1 MKRYKAIVN
10 GVVEIFDVGPN
21 RYDDFIKDHPDA
33 VLVEETK
40 EETKDFS
47 TDTAADAEVVSEKV
61 TLDTDSASE
70 NGSSESTNP
79 LNKYL
84 LTIEDISLDEETVSP
99 ALNKKLA
106 RIGITVDEGTSF
118 NSLDA
123 INLSSINNGNV
134 NTGAMGGLSALAK
147 EFIGD
152 PSKILSGI
160 GVGPNK
166 TKEEL
171 QKAVNKINNY
181 ILTKGDLSFENKAAE
196 RSQAVYDE
204 YAEIIVPPSLSNEEV
219 NIKMKEELISEF
231 NNIESSDYRDKVLPM
246 FRLKNDKEKL
256 ALYEEWKK
264 TGTISDFSK
273 EEIEKGA
280 IKIDEDYISN
290 ESTKFVSDLDPSQRT
305 DVLALASRDL
315 EKIQNYQEE
324 VNNFNIQATNLENE
338 IKEYNENPTEGV
350 LLALKNKEA
359 NLQREQNNLQKIQKD
374 SKSLFDKGKAVPLAL
389 QDFNKNYNRLNQL
402 RSNFKNMGASFAY
415 TMAQLAEMSDV
426 GGQALFSA
434 SPAIFNMQ
442 LEDKYGVVSL
452 GASMEKEISNF
463 QKDIKVNEIT
473 SIKDAGRWVAGST
486 TQLIP
491 SLSLAFTGP
500 AAMPLF
506 FASGF
511 GGKGMEIALNQD
523 KAAKRAI
530 NNRNLLEENPEMNAI
545 DKALIKGQMDEDAK
559 TLGISSVRIMAA
571 QVIEGAAEVV
581 FEKLGT
587 MRLLKGIKEG
597 IKMLPPQTII
607 QGATFAAK
615 KFIGGS
621 LIEGSTE
628 WFTTLAQN
636 FNSIYVL
643 DKDQNLF
650 GEGGIS
656 ANILSGFN
664 IADEIKEGIAEG
676 SLESFA
682 QGALMGGAM
691 GGSAVSQGIKQAIVS
706 SIGTKQEIAELTN
719 ITKALRELTGENK
732 IQGPADPILKSLKL
746 EGPVQEMVDALIR
759 KGEALNNGVLF
770 KLGSNMS
777 LDNAQS
783 VEEINKKLRKLSKN
797 LRTVSLSGIGANALT
812 KFKNETQ
819 KEFDD
824 LIEQREKLIIGV
836 DGGEVTAK
844 SINNY
849 NLSLD
854 ASQGWDA
861 YNSAMLNQSEA
872 YVSASY
878 FKQSEL
884 SKLQGEEQAKADLI
898 KETGKTPTADEI
910 AIKAH
915 ETFVDNIY
923 AARIDKGKK
932 FAVVFAKDQGLD
944 LDIQTFEGADRNAKI
959 LQAAKDANASEET
972 LINLKKQL
980 ETEGN
985 FEGVQIGNTI
995 LIDKT
1000 NSIKNRRIGI
1010 YAHEV
1015 LHAYASSQF
1024 SKSTSEETSAAINVA
1039 GKSLLDYLQK
1049 NDPDLY
1055 AKVKYRIDSSYT
1067 NKEGDKLNAYY
1078 EEAMNAMS
1086 DIMADGQQ
1094 LKPNS
1099 LNKLRLFVNKLMP
1112 KQFALKNG
1120 QETYEWVKGFNKAA
1134 HFGNKTNIKAIT
1146 VKSSG
1151 DDNRVNF
1158 SISVNKLEEELEQL
1172 NESLES
1178 GEMQFEEFEGKEK
1191 ILENKIA
1198 KAKISEKGETNKT
1211 VKPKKK
1217 KEQTVSQKEQNAKVN
1232 ALVGEKDA
1240 EGNYI
1245 STKKEWLKDGVGRA
1259 YNAIVKGNLIDGLIV
1274 KGIVGDTIQGK
1285 SVGEFVQ
1292 DVKESLTPLLMR
1304 FNPEI
1309 NNSLIGFINS
1319 QLFFRKGDALIKLRK
1334 GKTENIDSGT
1344 REMNAIEAKADKSFN
1359 EIKQEPIGNLL
1370 KATSL
1375 ISQDTRSKLA
1385 EGLKKWAKD
1394 NNIDFDN
1401 FRFSMVDT
1409 TLAITDELGNPMF
1422 QDLKGKQ
1429 VINSLLDDA
1438 MREIFPNVSPD
1449 KILDTRKM
1457 FTGKEATA
1465 MHKAFLADVVDA
1477 DSVINSND
1485 TDSLAGIFIKILPKG
1500 AIAADGKNKTT
1511 AKDINTNRATALDPS
1526 ILQNFYVKSGKAIG
1540 KTGLQEYVLKDNIRY
1555 SDVYAAFGMDSAGNK
1570 TTYNRSGNTRSV
1582 LAASGRLLGQLMM
1595 NEVIR
1600 TDLGLTAEQ
1609 QLNTAAGKSDAMFS
1623 FSKEVSEIFGVKPL
1637 AITNQKEADAFVENM
1652 KKVSILL
1659 NNVADEDGK
1668 VYNMITKAVLVKRT
1682 SDLKREGTSKD
1693 DAKELS
1699 IYIKKKIAKLK
1710 GKNGTVVARNTVG
1723 RTKPGGI
1730 FKTYNMI
1737 VDEMFSGNKLD
1748 AYNKKHEKISV
1759 LMWTEIYKAIKK
1771 NPEMAES
1778 IAYFIA
1784 LSISERTH
1792 PAAMASFK
1800 GFEKISQEMLKTPE
1814 GKIKLEHAFPVDANN
1829 LYLFKLIKDNI
1840 DNKGT
1845 IDEFTKDLKASQKQY
1860 GIIALSTESA
1870 DKVDKAG
1877 YRSTMPP
1884 GSTKDWQRYLN
1895 PKVASIS
1902 GGIDPFNVFVR
1913 QGEKIITLSEYAGW
1927 RFSNGKKMTDKQI
1940 KEKKEELKNIN
1951 KQELKLS
1958 ISNNNQL
1965 PKNIRFNKPAL
1976 NEQVIREMEAFD
1988 KAVENANNL
1997 DMPEKGISVWDF
2009 DDTLAKTKSN
2019 ILYTMPD
2026 GSTGKL
2032 TAEQFAK
2039 EGDTMAIQ
2047 GAVYDFNEF
2056 SKVVKGSK
2064 GPFFEKAMAR
2074 NKKFGNENV
2083 YILTARPANS
2093 APAIHEFL
2101 KGIGLNIPLENIT
2114 GLADSS
2120 PQAKARWV
2128 VNKAAEGYN
2137 DFYFADDH
2145 IGNVKAVKEALSVLD
2160 VKSKVQQARFSTTKQ
2175 LDDAFNKYLE
2185 GSTGIEA
2192 YKRYKKDKA
2201 MLKGKGKGRFDYL
2214 IPPGAEDFVGLL
2226 YKTLQK
2232 GKKGEQQF
2240 AFYKKYLIDP
2250 YMKAMS
2256 GLIKARTAIGKDFIA
2271 LKKELG
2277 IIPKSL
2283 KKTFKVKDENGK
2295 MKDSLFTVEQAIRT
2309 YVWNAQG
2316 IEMPNLSQVDLALL
2330 INHINANPKLKLFAD
2345 KILSFNKGVDS
2356 KPPSI
2361 GWLAGSIAT
2370 DLQANLNSVG
2380 RKQLLEVWT
2389 QNKDAIFSEEN
2400 LNKLEAAYGADYV
2413 DAVKDVLRRMTT
2425 GRSTL
2430 PASGNKDWDKIVKW
2444 LNAAVGNIMSFNI
2457 RSASLQ
2463 LLSITNFIDM
2473 EDNNIITAGKAFANQ
2488 KQYWKDVVMLLNSDY
2503 LVDRR
2508 DGTRINVNEA
2518 DIALAAKEGGAQG
2531 VLNKILEVGFLPTK
2545 IADSFAIAVG
2555 GSTYYRTK
2563 VNALIKKGM
2572 NKTAAEKQA
2581 MLDFMSRSEESQQ
2594 SSEQSKISRQQA
2606 GSVGK
2611 LILAFGNTSAQYARI
2626 IKKSALDLKNGR
2638 GNPATHIARITYYG
2652 AIQNFV
2658 FNYLQQALFKLSF
2671 GDEEEEEE
2679 SDAKKVK
2686 MANSMVDSL
2695 LRGMGWQAAA
2705 LAAIKNTAFKLYE
2718 RNDKKVNNDFG
2729 DKAVATLLTISPPLS
2744 SKISKIARVGN
2755 IYEWEMKKKKR
2766 SMFDDPF
2773 SLDSP
2778 QLAMGATLIA
2788 AATSLPTDRALSKAI
2803 NIVDVF
2809 KEDTENWQRPWI
2821 AAGWPKWSLQTD
2833 AQNAED
2839 RKKKSKTKVS
2849 PRQARKQ
2856 ELMDKGGKA
2865 IRNMLRTYG
2874 FTELEIQNMKVEAN
2888 EIEAIIK
2895 FQDEVI
2901 KK

>member
-1 MKRYKAIVN
+1 MKRYTVTIDGK
-10 GVVEIFDVGPN
+10 EERFDVYPD
-21 RYDDFIKDHPDA
+21 RYDAFLTQYPEA
-33 VLVEETK
+33 VLIEEIE
-40 EETKDFS
+40 EETKDFQP
-47 TDTAADAEVVSEKV
+47 DTAADVDVVSEKV

-70 NGSSESTNP
+70 NGSLESTNP

-84 LTIEDISLDEETVSP
+84 LTIEDVSFNEETVSP

-106 RIGITVDEGTSF
+106 RLGITVDEGTSF

-123 INLSSINNGNV
+123 INLSSV
-134 NTGAMGGLSALAK
+134 NDEAESTSGLA
-147 EFIGD
+147 ETFNDFIGD
-152 PSKILSGI
+152 PMKILSGI
-160 GVGPNK
+160 GIGPNK

-171 QKAVNKINNY
+171 QEAVNEINEY

-196 RSQAVYDE
+196 RSQAQYDE
-204 YAEIIVPPSLSNEEV
+204 YAEIIEPPSLSSEEV

-231 NNIESSDYRDKVLPM
+231 NNIESSDYRDKVSSM
-246 FRLKNDKEKL
+246 FRLKNNKEKFD
-256 ALYEEWKK
+256 LYKEWEK

-273 EEIEKGA
+273 EEIAKGA
-280 IKIDEDYISN
+280 TKIDEEYILN
-290 ESTKFVSDLDPSQRT
+290 ESTKFVSDLDTSQRT
-305 DVLALASRDL
+305 DILALAGRDL

-324 VNNFNIQATNLENE
+324 VNNFNIQANNLENE
-338 IKEYNENPTEGV
+338 IKEYNENPTEDV
-350 LLALKNKEA
+350 LLALKNKGA
-359 NLQREQNNLQKIQKD
+359 NLQREQNNLQKIQRD
-374 SKSLFDKGKAVPLAL
+374 SKSLFDKSKVIPLAL

-415 TMAQLAEMSDV
+415 TMAQLAEMSDI
-426 GGQALFSA
+426 GGTVLFNA
-434 SPAIFNMQ
+434 SPAVFNMQ
-442 LEDKYGVVSL
+442 LEDRYGVVSL

-463 QKDIKVNEIT
+463 QKDIKVDEIT
-473 SIKDAGRWVAGST
+473 NIKDAGRWVAGST

-523 KAAKRAI
+523 KAAKRALK
-530 NNRNLLEENPEMNAI
+530 NRSLLEENPEMNAA
-545 DKALIKGQMDEDAK
+545 DKAVIKGQMDEDAK
-559 TLGISSVRIMAA
+559 TLGLSPVRIMGA

-587 MRLLKGIKEG
+587 MRLLKGLKEG
-597 IKMLPPQTII
+597 IKMLPPQTVK
-607 QGATFAAK
+607 QGAKFVAS

-636 FNSIYVL
+636 FNDIYVL
-643 DKDQNLF
+643 NEDQNLF

-656 ANILSGFN
+656 ANPLTGFN

-706 SIGTKQEIAELTN
+706 SIGTKQEISELTN

-732 IQGPADPILKSLKL
+732 IQGPADPILKSLEL
-746 EGPVQEMVDALIR
+746 EGPVQEMVDALVR
-759 KGEALNNGVLF
+759 KGEAINDSVLF
-770 KLGSNMS
+770 KLGGNMS

-797 LRTVSLSGIGANALT
+797 LRTVALSGLGADALN

-819 KEFDD
+819 QEFDD
-824 LIEQREKLIIGV
+824 LIEQREKLIMGV
-836 DGGEVTAK
+836 DGGKVTAE
-844 SINNY
+844 SINDY

-854 ASQGWDA
+854 NSEGWRA

-878 FKQSEL
+878 FKQSKL

-915 ETFVDNIY
+915 ETFVNNIY
-923 AARIDKGKK
+923 AAKIEKGKK
-932 FAVVFAKDQGLD
+932 FAEEFAKDKGLD

-959 LQAAKDANASEET
+959 LQAAKDADVSEKDLRE
-972 LINLKKQL
+972 LKKAL
-980 ETEGN
+980 ESGG
-985 FEGVQIGNTI
+985 FEGVRLGNTI

-1000 NSIKNRRIGI
+1000 NSIKNRRVGV

-1015 LHAYASSQF
+1015 LHAYAASQF
-1024 SKSTSEETSAAINVA
+1024 KGNSAAIDAA
-1039 GKSLLDYLQK
+1039 GESLLDYLQK

-1055 AKVKYRIDSSYT
+1055 AKVKYRADSSYT
-1067 NKEGDKLNAYY
+1067 NEKGDKKDSYY
-1078 EEAMNAMS
+1078 EEVMNAMS
-1086 DIMADGQQ
+1086 DVMADGQQ
-1094 LKPNS
+1094 LKPSS
-1099 LNKLRLFVNKLMP
+1099 LNKIRLFANKLMP

-1120 QETYEWVKGFNKAA
+1120 QATYEWVKGFNKAA
-1134 HFGNKTNIKAIT
+1134 HFGGKTEIKAPI

-1151 DDNRVNF
+1151 DDDRLNL
-1158 SISVNKLEEELEQL
+1158 SISVDKLEEELDKL

-1191 ILENKIA
+1191 ILEDKIA
-1198 KAKISEKGETNKT
+1198 KAKIAEKSETKEPSKS
-1211 VKPKKK
+1211 KKK
-1217 KEQTVSQKEQNAKVN
+1217 KETTANQKEQNTEVD

-1245 STKKEWLKDGVGRA
+1245 STKEEWLKDGVAKA

-1274 KGIVGDTIQGK
+1274 KGIVGDTVQGK
-1285 SVGEFVQ
+1285 SVAEFVQ
-1292 DVKESLTPLLMR
+1292 EVKESLTPLLMR

-1319 QLFFRKGDALIKLRK
+1319 QLRFRKGDALKKLRK
-1334 GKTENIDSGT
+1334 SKTEDIDSGT
-1344 REMNAIEAKADKSFN
+1344 REMNAIENKADKTPK
-1359 EIKQEPIGNLL
+1359 ETRQEPIGNLL

-1375 ISQDTRSKLA
+1375 ISQATRNKLA
-1385 EGLKKWAKD
+1385 EGLKKWAISNK
-1394 NNIDFDN
+1394 IDFDN

-1409 TLAITDELGNPMF
+1409 TLTITDELGNPVF
-1422 QDLKGKQ
+1422 QELKGKQ
-1429 VINSLLDDA
+1429 VVESLLDDA

-1457 FTGKEATA
+1457 FTGKEASA
-1465 MHKAFLADVVDA
+1465 MHKAFIADVVDP
-1477 DSVINSND
+1477 DSVIKSSD
-1485 TDSLAGIFIKILPKG
+1485 TDNLAGIFIKILPKG
-1500 AIAADGKNKTT
+1500 AVAADGKNKAL
-1511 AKDINTNRATALDPS
+1511 AKDVNTNKATALDPS
-1526 ILQNFYVKSGKAIG
+1526 ILQNFYVKSGNAIG

-1600 TDLGLTAEQ
+1600 TDLGLTTEQ

-1623 FSKEVSEIFGVKPL
+1623 FTKEVSEMFGVKPL
-1637 AITNQKEADAFVENM
+1637 AITNEKEADAFIKNM
-1652 KKVSILL
+1652 ESVSILL
-1659 NNVADEDGK
+1659 NNVKDEDGI

-1682 SDLKREGTSKD
+1682 SDLKREGTSAAEANK
-1693 DAKELS
+1693 LS
-1699 IYIKKKIAKLK
+1699 TYIKNGIKDLG
-1710 GKNGTVVARNTVG
+1710 GKNGSVVSRNTVG

-1730 FKTYNMI
+1730 FKGYNMI
-1737 VDEMFSGNKLD
+1737 VDEMFTGTKLNL
-1748 AYNKKHEKISV
+1748 YNKKHEKIST
-1759 LMWTEIYKAIKK
+1759 LMWTEIYKEIKK

-1800 GFEKISQEMLKTPE
+1800 GFEKISREMLKTPE
-1814 GKIKLEHAFPVDANN
+1814 GKIKFEHAFPVDANN
-1829 LYLFKLIKDNI
+1829 LYIFKLIKDNI
-1840 DNKGT
+1840 DNKET
-1845 IDEFTKDLKASQKQY
+1845 IGKFEKDLKDAQEQY
-1860 GIIALSTESA
+1860 GIIALSAESA
-1870 DKVDKAG
+1870 AKVDEAG

-1884 GSTKDWQRYLN
+1884 NATKDWQRYLN
-1895 PKVASIS
+1895 PKVAKIR

-1913 QGEKIITLSEYAGW
+1913 KNGKIITLSEYAGW
-1927 RFSNGKKMTDKQI
+1927 VDAKGEELSDEQI
-1940 KEKKEELKNIN
+1940 KDKKEELKEIN

-1965 PKNIRFNKPAL
+1965 PKNIRFNKTVP

-1988 KAVENANNL
+1988 KAIENANSL
-1997 DMPEKGISVWDF
+1997 DMPNKGISVWDF
-2009 DDTLAKTKSN
+2009 DDTLARSKSN
-2019 ILYTMPD
+2019 VLYTMPD

-2039 EGDTMAIQ
+2039 NGDTLAIQ
-2047 GAVYDFNEF
+2047 GAIYDFSEF

-2114 GLADSS
+2114 GLADSD

-2145 IGNVKAVKEALSVLD
+2145 IGNVKAVKQALAVLD
-2160 VKSKVQQARFSTTKQ
+2160 VKSKVQQARFSTTEQ

-2201 MLKGKGKGRFDYL
+2201 MLKGRGKGRFDYL

-2277 IIPKSL
+2277 IVPKSL

-2295 MKDSLFTVEQAIRT
+2295 MKDSLFTREQAIRT
-2309 YVWNAQG
+2309 YIWNAQG
-2316 IEMPNLSQVDLALL
+2316 IEMPNLSQVDLAILV
-2330 INHINANPKLKLFAD
+2330 NYVNADAKLKAFAN
-2345 KILSFNKGVDS
+2345 KLLSFNKGLDS
-2356 KPPSI
+2356 KPPSQN
-2361 GWLAGSIAT
+2361 WLSGSIAT

-2400 LNKLEAAYGADYV
+2400 INKLEAAYGADYV
-2413 DAVKDVLRRMTT
+2413 DAVRDILRRMTT
-2425 GRSTL
+2425 GRSSL
-2430 PASGNKDWDKIVKW
+2430 PASGSKDWDAIVKW
-2444 LNAAVGNIMSFNI
+2444 LNAAVGNIMSFNV

-2473 EDNNIITAGKAFANQ
+2473 EDNNIIAAGKAFANQ

-2518 DIALAAKEGGAQG
+2518 DIALAAKEGGPQA

-2555 GSTYYRTK
+2555 GSTFYRTK
-2563 VNALIKKGM
+2563 VKALVKGGM
-2572 NKTAAEKQA
+2572 NEVAAEKQA
-2581 MLDFMSRSEESQQ
+2581 MLDFMARSEESQQ

-2606 GSVGK
+2606 GPVGK

-2638 GNPATHIARITYYG
+2638 GNPRTHIARITYYG
-2652 AIQNFV
+2652 AMQNFV
-2658 FNYLQQALFKLSF
+2658 FNFLQQALFKLSF

-2679 SDAKKVK
+2679 ADGKKIK
-2686 MANSMVDSL
+2686 MANSMIDSL

-2705 LAAIKNTAFKLYE
+2705 LAAVKNTALKLYE

-2729 DKAVATLLTISPPLS
+2729 DKAVASLLSISPPLS
-2744 SKISKIARVGN
+2744 SKISKIARIGN

-2766 SMFDDPF
+2766 GIFDDPF

-2778 QLAMGATLIA
+2778 QLAIGATFIA

-2803 NIVDVF
+2803 NLVDVF

-2839 RKKKSKTKVS
+2839 RKKNDKPKVTRRNALNAKSEK
-2849 PRQARKQ
+2849 
-2856 ELMDKGGKA
+2856 EID
-2865 IRNMLRTYG
+2865 NMLKSYG
-2874 FTELEIQNMKVEAN
+2874 FTPSEIFRMGSGKKVTE
-2888 EIEAIIK
+2888 IIK
-2895 FQDEVI
+2895 FQDEVV